1 MWKLALRNIFR
12 HRLRTAMTLCA
23 IVFGVVGLIL
33 AGGFV
38 QDIFI
43 QLGEALIHS
52 QTGHLQVARAG
63 FHEKG
68 SRSPEKYLITDPEAL
83 RARIAAMPEVDDV
96 LARIAFS
103 GLLGNGRSDLPVIG
117 EGVEP
122 AREARLGSYLIVTA
136 GRRLEDRDAFG
147 LMAGQGLA
155 QALGIKP
162 GDRVTLL
169 VNTADG
175 ALNSLDFE
183 VVGIFQSFSKDYDAR
198 AVRIPLASAQEL
210 LATTGAN
217 MLVVSLKRTQDTD
230 AAALRLRATH
240 AGAGLEVKT
249 WIELNDFYHKTVALY
264 ERQFGV
270 LQTIILVM
278 VLLSVANSVN
288 MSAFERIGEFGT
300 MMALGNRS
308 GHVFRLVLAENV
320 VLGAAGGLV
329 GLALGIALAWI
340 ISAIGIPMPPPPN
353 SNIGY
358 TAYIRIVPA
367 AVLTAAAIGFV
378 ATVGAALLPARRVS
392 RIPVVEALRQNV

>member
-52 QTGHLQVARAG
+52 QTGHLQVARAD

-68 SRSPEKYLITDPEAL
+68 SRSPEKYLIGEPEPL
-83 RARIAAMPEVDDV
+83 RATIAAMPEVDDV
-96 LARIAFS
+96 LARLAFS

-169 VNTADG
+169 VNTAEG

-210 LATTGAN
+210 LATPGAN
-217 MLVVSLKRTQDTD
+217 TLIVSLKRTQDT
-230 AAALRLRATH
+230 AAVATRLRATH

-249 WIELNDFYHKTVALY
+249 WVELNDFYYKTVALY

-288 MSAFERIGEFGT
+288 MSTFERIGEFGT

-308 GHVFRLVLAENV
+308 GHVFRLVLAENL
-320 VLGAAGGLV
+320 VLGAAGSLLGLV
-329 GLALGIALAWI
+329 LGIALAWI
-340 ISAIGIPMPPPPN
+340 ISAVGIPMPPPPN
-353 SNIGY
+353 ANIGY